1 MNPNIAKIS
10 SLLSDPSRSSILLS
24 LMDGRIHP
32 AGELAYLANI
42 KPQTASFHL
51 NKLLEAKLISVE
63 KHGRHRYYRLSNSE
77 AASVIEQLLSI
88 APEEKVTSL
97 KDSKE
102 KSDLHFARTCYD
114 HLAGYVGVQITNSL
128 VEQGMLRK
136 VDLNFEVTSEGS
148 LFFSNFGINEEQQR
162 NKRRAFARCCLD
174 WSERQ
179 HHIAGA
185 LGNALLV
192 RMLEEKWIV
201 RMPKTRAI
209 KITQSGKTAFEKYLK
224 MYI

>member
-10 SLLSDPSRSSILLS
+10 SLLSDPSRSSILLT

-51 NKLLEAKLISVE
+51 KKLLEEKLISVE
-63 KHGRHRYYRLSNSE
+63 KHGRHRYYRLSNSDT
-77 AASVIEQLLSI
+77 ANMIEQLLRI
-88 APEEKVTSL
+88 APKAKVTSL

-114 HLAGYVGVQITNSL
+114 HLAGYVGVQMTHSL
-128 VEQGMLRK
+128 VEQGILKK

-148 LFFSNFGINEEQQR
+148 LFFSKLGINEEHQR
-162 NKRRAFARCCLD
+162 HKRRAFARCCLD

-192 RMLEEKWIV
+192 RMLEEEWIV
-201 RMPKTRAI
+201 RMPKTRAVRM
-209 KITQSGKTAFEKYLK
+209 TQSGKIAFEKYFK
-224 MYI
+224 VNI

>member
-88 APEEKVTSL
+88 APKEKVTSL

-128 VEQGMLRK
+128 VEQGMLKK

-148 LFFSNFGINEEQQR
+148 LFFSNFGIDEEQQR

>member
-10 SLLSDPSRSSILLS
+10 SLLSDPSRSSILLT

-51 NKLLEAKLISVE
+51 KKLLEEKLISVE
-63 KHGRHRYYRLSNSE
+63 KHGRHRYYRLSNSDT
-77 AASVIEQLLSI
+77 ANMIEQLLRM
-88 APEEKVTSL
+88 APKAKVTSL

-114 HLAGYVGVQITNSL
+114 HLAGYVGVQMTHSL
-128 VEQGMLRK
+128 VEQGILKK
-136 VDLNFEVTSEGS
+136 VDVNFEVTSEGS
-148 LFFSNFGINEEQQR
+148 LFFSKLGINEEHQR
-162 NKRRAFARCCLD
+162 HKRRAFARCCLD

-192 RMLEEKWIV
+192 RMLEEEWIV
-201 RMPKTRAI
+201 RMPKTRAVRM
-209 KITQSGKTAFEKYLK
+209 TQSGKTAFEKYFK
-224 MYI
+224 VNI

>member
-10 SLLSDPSRSSILLS
+10 SLLSDPSRSSILLT

-51 NKLLEAKLISVE
+51 KKLLEEKLISVE
-63 KHGRHRYYRLSNSE
+63 KHGRHRYYRLSNSDT
-77 AASVIEQLLSI
+77 ANIIEQLLRM
-88 APEEKVTSL
+88 APKAKVTSL

-114 HLAGYVGVQITNSL
+114 HLAGYVGVQMTHSL
-128 VEQGMLRK
+128 VEQGILKK

-148 LFFSNFGINEEQQR
+148 LFFSKLGINEEHQR
-162 NKRRAFARCCLD
+162 HKRRAFARCCLD

-192 RMLEEKWIV
+192 RMLEEEWIV
-201 RMPKTRAI
+201 RMPKTRAVRM
-209 KITQSGKTAFEKYLK
+209 TQSGKIAFEKYFK
-224 MYI
+224 VNI

>member
-179 HHIAGA
+179 HHLAGA

>member
-51 NKLLEAKLISVE
+51 NKMLEAKLISVE

-77 AASVIEQLLSI
+77 AANVIEQLLSI
-88 APEEKVTSL
+88 APKEKVTSL

-128 VEQGMLRK
+128 VEQGMLKK

-179 HHIAGA
+179 HHLAGA

>member
-63 KHGRHRYYRLSNSE
+63 KHGRHRYYRLSNSD
-77 AASVIEQLLSI
+77 AANMIEQLLHI
-88 APEEKVTSL
+88 APEAKVTSL

-102 KSDLHFARTCYD
+102 KRDMHFARTCYD

-128 VEQGMLRK
+128 VEQGMLK
-136 VDLNFEVTSEGS
+136 KIDVNFKVTSEGS
-148 LFFSNFGINEEQQR
+148 LFFSNLGIHEEQQR
-162 NKRRAFARCCLD
+162 SKRRAFACCCLD

-185 LGNALLV
+185 SGNALLV
-192 RMLEEKWIV
+192 RMLEEEWIV

-209 KITQSGKTAFEKYLK
+209 RITQSGKIALDKYFK
-224 MYI
+224 VNI

>member
-10 SLLSDPSRSSILLS
+10 SLLSDPSRSSILLT

-51 NKLLEAKLISVE
+51 KKLLEEKLISVE
-63 KHGRHRYYRLSNSE
+63 KHGRHRYYRLSNSDT
-77 AASVIEQLLSI
+77 ANMIEQLLRM
-88 APEEKVTSL
+88 APKAKVTSL

-114 HLAGYVGVQITNSL
+114 HLAGYVGVQMTHSL
-128 VEQGMLRK
+128 VEQGILKK

-148 LFFSNFGINEEQQR
+148 LFFSKLGINEEHQR
-162 NKRRAFARCCLD
+162 HKRRAFARCCLD

-185 LGNALLV
+185 LGNALLM
-192 RMLEEKWIV
+192 RMLEEEWIV
-201 RMPKTRAI
+201 RMPKTRAVRM
-209 KITQSGKTAFEKYLK
+209 TQSGKIAFEKYFK
-224 MYI
+224 VNI

>member
-10 SLLSDPSRSSILLS
+10 SLLSDPSRSSILLT

-51 NKLLEAKLISVE
+51 KKLLEEKLISVE
-63 KHGRHRYYRLSNSE
+63 KHGRHRYYRLSNSDT
-77 AASVIEQLLSI
+77 ANMIEQLLRM
-88 APEEKVTSL
+88 APKAKVTSL

-114 HLAGYVGVQITNSL
+114 HLAGYVGVQMTHSL
-128 VEQGMLRK
+128 VEQGILKK

-148 LFFSNFGINEEQQR
+148 LFFSKLGINEEHQR
-162 NKRRAFARCCLD
+162 HKRRAFARCCLD

-192 RMLEEKWIV
+192 CMLEEEWIV
-201 RMPKTRAI
+201 RMPKTRAVRM
-209 KITQSGKTAFEKYLK
+209 TQSGKTAFEKYFK
-224 MYI
+224 VNI

>member
-10 SLLSDPSRSSILLS
+10 SLLSDPSRSSILLT

-51 NKLLEAKLISVE
+51 KKLLEEKLISVE
-63 KHGRHRYYRLSNSE
+63 KHGRHRYYRLSNSDT
-77 AASVIEQLLSI
+77 ANMIEQLLRI
-88 APEEKVTSL
+88 APKAKVTSL

-114 HLAGYVGVQITNSL
+114 HLAGYVGVQMTHSL
-128 VEQGMLRK
+128 VEQGILKK

-148 LFFSNFGINEEQQR
+148 LFFSKLGINEEHQR
-162 NKRRAFARCCLD
+162 HKRRAFARCCLD

-192 RMLEEKWIV
+192 RMLEEEWIV
-201 RMPKTRAI
+201 RMPKTRAVRM
-209 KITQSGKTAFEKYLK
+209 TQSGKTAFEKYFK
-224 MYI
+224 VNI

>member
-10 SLLSDPSRSSILLS
+10 SLLSDPSRSSILLT

-51 NKLLEAKLISVE
+51 KKLLEEKLISVE
-63 KHGRHRYYRLSNSE
+63 KHGRHRYYRLSNSDT
-77 AASVIEQLLSI
+77 ANMIEQLLRM
-88 APEEKVTSL
+88 APKAKVTSL

-114 HLAGYVGVQITNSL
+114 HLAGYVGVQMTHSL
-128 VEQGMLRK
+128 VEQGILKK

-148 LFFSNFGINEEQQR
+148 LFFSKLGINEEHQR
-162 NKRRAFARCCLD
+162 HKRRAFARCCLD

-192 RMLEEKWIV
+192 RMLEEEWIV
-201 RMPKTRAI
+201 RMPKTRAVRM
-209 KITQSGKTAFEKYLK
+209 TQSGKIAFEKYFK
-224 MYI
+224 VNI